1 MGVGADWLKRKAA
14 LYPQLSL
21 IPTARLG
28 CAVSL
33 NCEETVAP
41 WCGAELMS
49 SEHWGGLRRRCHRR
63 EIVMVS
69 CCVIAGMSS
78 HWLKEPWLPRW
89 CCFGL
94 VAGRISRR
102 HDFLAKV
109 SGTVTQC
116 SMCVYL
122 LCWQLPGAQI
132 TAHHIRSFCLSLCLY
147 LPKRTA
153 SPPGLP
159 RPAAMW
165 LLEWA
170 GSLRDLSTDHPPRL
184 ADWAALKVHFHSL

>member
-1 MGVGADWLKRKAA
+1 MGADWLKRKAA

-89 CCFGL
+89 GERRVLFWIGCWENFQTSRFLSQGL
-94 VAGRISRR
+94 RNGDTVFHVCLPPLLAALWSPD
-102 HDFLAKV
+102 HSPSHQEFLSV
-109 SGTVTQC
+109 S
-116 SMCVYL
+116 
-122 LCWQLPGAQI
+122 
-132 TAHHIRSFCLSLCLY
+132 LSL
-147 LPKRTA
+147 PAQKNSFTARTTTP
-153 SPPGLP
+153 SSNV
-159 RPAAMW
+159 AA
-165 LLEWA
+165 
-170 GSLRDLSTDHPPRL
+170 
-184 ADWAALKVHFHSL
+184 